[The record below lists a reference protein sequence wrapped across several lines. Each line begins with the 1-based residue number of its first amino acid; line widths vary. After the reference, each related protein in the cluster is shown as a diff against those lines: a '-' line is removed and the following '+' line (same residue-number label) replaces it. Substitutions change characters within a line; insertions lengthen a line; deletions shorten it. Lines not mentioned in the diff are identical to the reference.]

1 MRPTRTDPGLTPLW
15 ILLLGL
21 MHGAQPDHAVA
32 AYGIAARTGTA
43 AWRAAL
49 RVAAG
54 HAVALAALMAA
65 ASLLP
70 KKLVHDFA
78 PFADAAAGGSL
89 LVLAAG
95 LLLQTWRGR
104 YVVHRHHA
112 ADGASLHAHH
122 TSHVDHGQGH
132 GHGHAHH
139 KLSGMALGL
148 ILGLSGARTMAVILP
163 ALVGKTAPVT
173 VLVLHSLG
181 IAVGSVAGAFVLDVA
196 RKVAKRW
203 SAEHWVDV
211 AGAAGTAA
219 IGVRLLMTAAP

>member
-1 MRPTRTDPGLTPLW
+1 M
-15 ILLLGL
+15 
-21 MHGAQPDHAVA
+21 
-32 AYGIAARTGTA
+32 
-43 AWRAAL
+43 
-49 RVAAG
+49 
-54 HAVALAALMAA
+54 ALAALMAA

-70 KKLVHDFA
+70 PTAVHGFA

-104 YVVHRHHA
+104 YVIHRHDA
-112 ADGASLHAHH
+112 PDGASLHAHH
-122 TSHVDHGQGH
+122 TSHAAHGH
-132 GHGHAHH
+132 GHGHWHGHAHH
-139 KLSGMALGL
+139 RLSGVALGL

-163 ALVGKTAPVT
+163 VLVGKAAPVT

-196 RKVAKRW
+196 RKLARRW

-211 AGAAGTAA
+211 AGACGTAA
-219 IGVRLLMTAAP
+219 IGVRLLLTAAP